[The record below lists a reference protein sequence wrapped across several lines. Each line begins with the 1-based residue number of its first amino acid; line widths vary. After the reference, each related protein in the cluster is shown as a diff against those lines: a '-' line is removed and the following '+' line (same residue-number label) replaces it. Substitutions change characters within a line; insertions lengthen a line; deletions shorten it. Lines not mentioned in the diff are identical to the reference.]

1 MSERNRAGIQH
12 LAFAYDSVDPEDISY
27 ANQRGIPLGEGQ
39 HNFHMHVYFPTAQW
53 KLRDTGEWLTV
64 AEKGHVTMFDDPE
77 VRALAASYGDPD
89 LLFRYEWN
97 PSIPGVNVGGEYE
110 KDFAQDPWNWI
121 MAEWE
126 QIQAGAYEYFVE
138 DYSLDN
144 PVAALDADRP

>member
-1 MSERNRAGIQH
+1 
-12 LAFAYDSVDPEDISY
+12 
-27 ANQRGIPLGEGQ
+27 
-39 HNFHMHVYFPTAQW
+39 
-53 KLRDTGEWLTV
+53 
-64 AEKGHVTMFDDPE
+64 MFDDPE